1 VALPDV
7 MKKNQEK
14 NMTLPDVMKKQ
25 ENNMAFMTSWDKREE
40 KDPTWRHEVQD
51 KMSWLR

>member
-7 MKKNQEK
+7 MKKKQEK

-25 ENNMAFMTSWDKREE
+25 ENNMALHDVMRYRRRKRSYLTS
-40 KDPTWRHEVQD
+40 
-51 KMSWLR
+51 